1 MKNIRIIQ
9 KRIGYSNATLIV
21 NGEKSILV
29 DTGVKGN
36 MKQIRTLFK
45 QAQLKFSDLQLIIL
59 THTHY
64 DHTGNLQAIHNWTG
78 AKVMVHKEEFENLSN
93 GFTPIPAGTR
103 KYPKFISR
111 AGRLIIPKFASPN
124 PFNAEIVIENE
135 FDLNEFGLD
144 AKVIHTPGHT
154 KGSQSV
160 IIGKTAITGDAFVNM
175 RNGWIFPPFADE
187 PKVLL
192 QTWQMLFDMNIKEI
206 YPGHGPKL
214 KVEKAMPQFYEW
226 KEKAVSKK
234 DTAGN

>member
-1 MKNIRIIQ
+1 MKNIRITQ

-21 NGEKSILV
+21 NGENSVLV
-29 DTGVKGN
+29 DTGVKRN
-36 MKQIRTLFK
+36 MKQIRTLFT
-45 QAQLKFSDLQLIIL
+45 QVQLKPSYLKLIIL

-78 AKVMVHKEEFENLSN
+78 AKVMVHKEEFENLKN

-103 KYPKFISR
+103 KYPEFISR
-111 AGRLIIPKFASPN
+111 AGRLIVPKFASPN
-124 PFNAEIVIENE
+124 SFNAEIVTEDE

-160 IIGKTAITGDAFVNM
+160 LIGKTAITGDAFVNM

-187 PKVLL
+187 PEVLL
-192 QTWQMLFDMNIKEI
+192 QTWQQLFDRGIEEI
-206 YPGHGPKL
+206 YPGHGPKFR
-214 KVEKAMPQFYEW
+214 VGKAYPQFELW
-226 KEKAVSKK
+226 KNKL
-234 DTAGN
+234 GN